1 MWNNAYNLES
11 IREGMVEQDSMV
23 PVAAIVC
30 FLLGVTTLILLNRSK
45 DRMWMDRMTG
55 LMLGWCLVFF
65 GLRYAAAAVRDAKVV
80 GGIVN
85 SIPNLDIF
93 QYLFYSFTIAA
104 IVIGAMF
111 PFVYPYPIFQKA
123 SSIKLVT
130 PIIFGVSL
138 VIIISMM
145 LTEYH
150 YVWFSHILFLPGYF
164 ILLLVYFRF
173 ISEEMLEDDNT
184 ARRMSLASGIVL
196 IAFFGQ
202 QMTWWLAQIISIN
215 DEFVGRF
222 AIESGVGD
230 YSYVP
235 NWIGYTI
242 MNSVAAISIL
252 ALTAG
257 ETWRA
262 TKKGING
269 FTVVIYMILGVG
281 LISGIADYAILGIV
295 DSCMYTVCEDFPKSY
310 DIWYNFTTDALV
322 LLFTPLMVMYLLL
335 HFDVIDSAA
344 ENNQWMTRIIVILM
358 LLIVSSTMIELLQS
372 ILPVSDM
379 ISSAILAM
387 VVAIFIGWEERIMK
401 ALIAEGESISKKL
414 QALNEL
420 NEPEIQ
426 DSDLELFSKS
436 MAVLTGFIFI
446 LCILYSSIV

>member
-164 ILLLVYFRF
+164 ILL
-173 ISEEMLEDDNT
+173 NT
-184 ARRMSLASGIVL
+184 
-196 IAFFGQ
+196 
-202 QMTWWLAQIISIN
+202 
-215 DEFVGRF
+215 
-222 AIESGVGD
+222 
-230 YSYVP
+230 
-235 NWIGYTI
+235 
-242 MNSVAAISIL
+242 
-252 ALTAG
+252 
-257 ETWRA
+257 
-262 TKKGING
+262 
-269 FTVVIYMILGVG
+269 
-281 LISGIADYAILGIV
+281 
-295 DSCMYTVCEDFPKSY
+295 
-310 DIWYNFTTDALV
+310 
-322 LLFTPLMVMYLLL
+322 
-335 HFDVIDSAA
+335 
-344 ENNQWMTRIIVILM
+344 
-358 LLIVSSTMIELLQS
+358 
-372 ILPVSDM
+372 
-379 ISSAILAM
+379 
-387 VVAIFIGWEERIMK
+387 
-401 ALIAEGESISKKL
+401 KL
-414 QALNEL
+414 
-420 NEPEIQ
+420 
-426 DSDLELFSKS
+426 S
-436 MAVLTGFIFI
+436 
-446 LCILYSSIV
+446 